1 MPRFS
6 EGEKNEMS
14 KSPCSESSVHSGLS
28 QKPLSA
34 VDWMATGRVALAF
47 GLKPEELHSASR
59 GYAKAAQARQVS
71 MYILHV
77 SMGMTLSQAGAV
89 FGRDRTTAAHAC
101 KVVEDLREDPKF
113 DAVLSEIEGQLSASV
128 ASARMHSSL
137 SSGGQPDA
145 YPA

>member
-1 MPRFS
+1 MPRIS
-6 EGEKNEMS
+6 EGEKDEMS
-14 KSPCSESSVHSGLS
+14 RSPRLGSPVHSALLN
-28 QKPLSA
+28 KPLSA

-59 GYAKAAQARQVS
+59 GYAKAARARQVS

-77 SMGMTLSQAGAV
+77 CMGMTLSQAAAA

-101 KVVEDLREDPKF
+101 KVVEDLREDPRF

-128 ASARMHSSL
+128 ASARMHPAINA
-137 SSGGQPDA
+137 GGPSDVFTA
-145 YPA
+145 

>member
-6 EGEKNEMS
+6 EEEKEERC
-14 KSPCSESSVHSGLS
+14 KRTHSEPSHHSAVLN
-28 QKPLSA
+28 KPLSA

-59 GYAKAAQARQVS
+59 GYAKAAKARQVS

-77 SMGMTLSQAGAV
+77 SMGRTLSQAAAV

-101 KVVEDLREDPKF
+101 KVVEDLRENPKF

-128 ASARMHSSL
+128 ASARMHYPL
-137 SSGGQPDA
+137 ETGGLLDVHTA
-145 YPA
+145 